1 MLLTKLSLALAGLLG
16 GLGII
21 LLAGAVI
28 AGNFWL
34 PDDQIAYV
42 SYREL
47 SPDIYLIDLTHDLS
61 YNLTRHPAYDVAPAW
76 SPNGEWLA
84 FASDRDGRRNIYV
97 MDRVGRNLRRL
108 TRQGGI
114 YTQPRWS
121 SDGQR
126 VIFIALD
133 EAPNG
138 LYSINFDGSNLQNLL
153 AAADTPSALT
163 LDLGIEAGSMARAS
177 SPDGSH
183 TAFMSF
189 RNQSWGIYLAR
200 DVSRRDARLLIAI
213 GYPAE
218 APVWSP
224 DGRRM
229 AFIAQLGSTTD
240 LYVIGVDAGSQPRRL
255 TASRS
260 FEASPVWRPS

>member
-1 MLLTKLSLALAGLLG
+1 MLLTKLSLALVGLLVGVGTILLG
-16 GLGII
+16 GTMIVGYR
-21 LLAGAVI
+21 
-28 AGNFWL
+28 WL
-34 PDDQIAYV
+34 PGEQIAYV

-47 SPDIYLIDLTHDLS
+47 SPDIYIVDLAHDLS
-61 YNLTRHPAYDVAPAW
+61 YNLTRNPAYDVAPAW
-76 SPNGEWLA
+76 SPDGEWLA
-84 FASDRDGRRNIYV
+84 FASDRDGGRNIYV

-108 TRQGGI
+108 TDQGGI
-114 YTQPRWS
+114 YSQPRWS
-121 SDGQR
+121 ADGQR
-126 VIFIALD
+126 IIFISLN

-138 LYSINFDGSNLQNLL
+138 IYSVNLDGTDFQNLL
-153 AAADTPSALT
+153 VSSDVSGALV
-163 LDLGIEAGSMARAS
+163 LDLAIDSGSMAQAS

-189 RNQSWGIYLAR
+189 RNQSWGIYLTQ

-224 DGRRM
+224 DGTHM

-240 LYVIGVDAGSQPRRL
+240 LYVISVDDGSQPRRI

-260 FEASPVWRPS
+260 FEASPTWRPS